1 MRNEFFANIEAGAA
15 AVRSFACSSADRLA
29 RQLASDPAQESQN
42 QLPCPEKPAEP
53 TVRFSRQVLADF
65 RSNVGRYAPE
75 TGGMM
80 GSTEDT
86 ALVDLCHFD
95 TLSRNTP
102 GTFYYDVDS
111 MTKVFHDW
119 AEKGYRVTGIYH
131 SHPRGCIRPSYHD
144 ISTALIHLRFF
155 EQDFFY
161 LPILRPARKG
171 LFTLYFYIVHLK
183 GDALTVDLD
192 HVLRA
197 ESGSRYA
204 LCTFAPW
211 HREYSVAEMDEY
223 RTSLEAQEQP
233 ETPAEDPAA
242 KAPAQT
248 PDYFGKVRSLYPQ
261 KVLEQKVVVCIG
273 VGGARSFLENCARS
287 GLRNFILMDP
297 DIVSPSNVATQ
308 AVFIS
313 EMGRKKVEV
322 ISDRIRDI
330 NPDAQVLCIP
340 RALDDAMSDEA
351 FKAYLDRFP
360 GHKATDYL
368 ILDCTDNFAAQKR
381 SSMLALKYGMP
392 YLAAM
397 MYAHGLAAEL
407 IFVYPGVTESC
418 PRCLLRSRFEQYE
431 QGYQNDVDSSA
442 CPIFATERMNAT
454 KGYLALMLLLYHVAP
469 GSLLLGDGLGL
480 LIAGEGKSH
489 GPLGALLQ
497 GAFHSGGSREK
508 RRLLPR
514 CRLERAFLRLAFL
527 LLGAFQKG
535 VLLDR
540 GGAVPGAQLHHPQHQ
555 AECQQQGGYPH
566 QRGDVPT
573 PVGPDAAEMDH
584 RLFGTPYAE
593 HRGESPL
600 SLQKGRNRPLR
611 FCLVLIDIE

>member
-161 LPILRPARKG
+161 L
-171 LFTLYFYIVHLK
+171 
-183 GDALTVDLD
+183 
-192 HVLRA
+192 
-197 ESGSRYA
+197 
-204 LCTFAPW
+204 CTFAPW
-211 HREYSVAEMDEY
+211 HREYSVAEMDAY
-223 RTSLEAQEQP
+223 RASLEAQEQP

-242 KAPAQT
+242 KA

-322 ISDRIRDI
+322 IRDRIRDI

-360 GHKATDYL
+360 GRKATDYL
-368 ILDCTDNFAAQKR
+368 ILGCTDNFEAQKR
-381 SSMLALKYGMP
+381 SSMLALKYGTP
-392 YLAAM
+392 NLAAM
-397 MYAHGLAAEL
+397 MYAHGAAAEL
-407 IFVYPGVTESC
+407 IFLYPGVTASC

-454 KGYLALMLLLYHVAP
+454 KGYLALMLLLYHEAP
-469 GSLLLGDGLGL
+469 GSPFNTMLDAVQDRNFVW
-480 LIAGEGKSH
+480 I
-489 GPLGALLQ
+489 
-497 GAFHSGGSREK
+497 
-508 RRLLPR
+508 
-514 CRLERAFLRLAFL
+514 RLAPDL
-527 LLGAFQKG
+527 KEQLGIQLFDQ
-535 VLLDR
+535 VL
-540 GGAVPGAQLHHPQHQ
+540 GGDAGRFAYMDETLWVPQHPDRPEFG
-555 AECQQQGGYPH
+555 AKPCKMCGGT
-566 QRGDVPT
+566 GDLR
-573 PVGPDAAEMDH
+573 H
-584 RLFGTPYAE
+584 
-593 HRGESPL
+593 
-600 SLQKGRNRPLR
+600 LQVDWAGLDTRAIR
-611 FCLVLIDIE
+611 FDT

>member
-15 AVRSFACSSADRLA
+15 AVRSLACSSADRLT
-29 RQLASDPAQESQN
+29 RQLASDPVRESQN

-80 GSTEDT
+80 GSTGDM

-95 TLSRNTP
+95 ALSRNTP

-183 GDALTVDLD
+183 GDTLTVDLD

-211 HREYSVAEMDEY
+211 HREYSAAEMDAY
-223 RTSLEAQEQP
+223 RASLEAQEQP
-233 ETPAEDPAA
+233 ETPAEAPVA
-242 KAPAQT
+242 KAPAQPAET

-322 ISDRIRDI
+322 IRDRIRDI

-360 GHKATDYL
+360 GRKVTDYL
-368 ILDCTDNFAAQKR
+368 ILGCTDNFAAQKR

-397 MYAHGLAAEL
+397 MYAHGAAAEL
-407 IFVYPGVTESC
+407 IFLYPGVTASC

-431 QGYQNDVDSSA
+431 HGYQNDVDSSA

-454 KGYLALMLLLYHVAP
+454 KGYLALMLLLYHEAP
-469 GSLLLGDGLGL
+469 GSPFNTMLDAVKDRNFVW
-480 LIAGEGKSH
+480 I
-489 GPLGALLQ
+489 
-497 GAFHSGGSREK
+497 
-508 RRLLPR
+508 
-514 CRLERAFLRLAFL
+514 RLAPDL
-527 LLGAFQKG
+527 KEQLGIQLFDQ
-535 VLLDR
+535 VL
-540 GGAVPGAQLHHPQHQ
+540 GGDAGCFAYMDETLWVPQHPDRPEFG
-555 AECQQQGGYPH
+555 AEPCKMCGGT
-566 QRGDVPT
+566 GDLR
-573 PVGPDAAEMDH
+573 H
-584 RLFGTPYAE
+584 
-593 HRGESPL
+593 
-600 SLQKGRNRPLR
+600 LQVDWAGLDTRTIR
-611 FCLVLIDIE
+611 FDT

>member
-15 AVRSFACSSADRLA
+15 AVRSLACSSANRLT
-29 RQLASDPAQESQN
+29 RQLASDPVQESRD

-65 RSNVGRYAPE
+65 RSNVGRYSPE

-80 GSTEDT
+80 GSTGDT

-111 MTKVFHDW
+111 MTRVFHDW

-171 LFTLYFYIVHLK
+171 LFTLYFYIVRLK

-192 HVLRA
+192 HMLRA
-197 ESGSRYA
+197 ERDSRYE

-211 HREYSVAEMDEY
+211 HREYSVAEMDAY

-233 ETPAEDPAA
+233 ETSA
-242 KAPAQT
+242 KAPAVKTPAQPAKA

-322 ISDRIRDI
+322 IRDRIRDI
-330 NPDAQVLCIP
+330 NPDAQVLCVP
-340 RALDDAMSDEA
+340 HALDDAMSDKA

-360 GHKATDYL
+360 GRKATDYL
-368 ILDCTDNFAAQKR
+368 ILGCTDNFEAQKR
-381 SSMLALKYGMP
+381 SSMLALKFGMP

-397 MYAHGLAAEL
+397 MYAHGAAAEL
-407 IFVYPGVTESC
+407 IFLYPGVTESC

-454 KGYLALMLLLYHVAP
+454 KGYLALMLLLYHEAP
-469 GSLLLGDGLGL
+469 GSPFNTMLDAVKDRNFVWIRLAPNLKELLGIQLFDQVLGRD
-480 LIAGEGKSH
+480 A
-489 GPLGALLQ
+489 
-497 GAFHSGGSREK
+497 
-508 RRLLPR
+508 
-514 CRLERAFLRLAFL
+514 ERFAYMDETLW
-527 LLGAFQKG
+527 
-535 VLLDR
+535 V
-540 GGAVPGAQLHHPQHQ
+540 PQHPDRPEFG
-555 AECQQQGGYPH
+555 AEPCKMCGGT
-566 QRGDVPT
+566 GDLR
-573 PVGPDAAEMDH
+573 H
-584 RLFGTPYAE
+584 
-593 HRGESPL
+593 
-600 SLQKGRNRPLR
+600 LQVDWAGLDTRTIR
-611 FCLVLIDIE
+611 FDT

>member
-15 AVRSFACSSADRLA
+15 AVRSLACSSADRLT
-29 RQLASDPAQESQN
+29 RQLASDPVRESQN

-65 RSNVGRYAPE
+65 RSNVGRYVPE

-80 GSTEDT
+80 GSTGDM

-183 GDALTVDLD
+183 GDTLTVDLD

-211 HREYSVAEMDEY
+211 HREYSVAEMDAY
-223 RTSLEAQEQP
+223 RASLEAQEQP
-233 ETPAEDPAA
+233 ETPAEDPVV
-242 KAPAQT
+242 KAPAQPAET

-322 ISDRIRDI
+322 IRDRIRDI

-360 GHKATDYL
+360 GRKVTDYL
-368 ILDCTDNFAAQKR
+368 ILGCTDNFAAQKR

-397 MYAHGLAAEL
+397 MYAHGAAAEL
-407 IFVYPGVTESC
+407 IFLYPGVTASC

-431 QGYQNDVDSSA
+431 HGLPERRGLLGLPYLRHRADERYKGVSGPDAPAVPRGSLQPLQHDAGCGERPQLRVDPPCPGPQGTAGHPAVRSGAGRGRRVLCLHGRD
-442 CPIFATERMNAT
+442 
-454 KGYLALMLLLYHVAP
+454 ALGAPAP
-469 GSLLLGDGLGL
+469 GSARVRCKALQDVRRHR
-480 LIAGEGKSH
+480 ATCATCRWT
-489 GPLGALLQ
+489 GPSWTPALSTSTPESFL
-497 GAFHSGGSREK
+497 HRKPGG
-508 RRLLPR
+508 
-514 CRLERAFLRLAFL
+514 
-527 LLGAFQKG
+527 
-535 VLLDR
+535 
-540 GGAVPGAQLHHPQHQ
+540 
-555 AECQQQGGYPH
+555 
-566 QRGDVPT
+566 
-573 PVGPDAAEMDH
+573 
-584 RLFGTPYAE
+584 
-593 HRGESPL
+593 
-600 SLQKGRNRPLR
+600 
-611 FCLVLIDIE
+611 